1 MPPLPPACGLGALP
15 ASGWAPF
22 PWIPAGAPRG
32 VHRVPRMVAFFV
44 SILQGAVLVLR
55 QLMACSL
62 QHSAAD
68 IGAGA
73 WVREGSIEF
82 AAFVAKLNNPARP
95 PSRGFIRSSVPAFSS
110 CVLQQLG
117 SRRRRRLL
125 DWGGQYLFGLLSIAL
140 RYTSSAAPIFGAR
153 DSR

>member
-1 MPPLPPACGLGALP
+1 
-15 ASGWAPF
+15 
-22 PWIPAGAPRG
+22 
-32 VHRVPRMVAFFV
+32 
-44 SILQGAVLVLR
+44 
-55 QLMACSL
+55 MACSL

-95 PSRGFIRSSVPAFSS
+95 PSSSFIRSSVPAS

-125 DWGGQYLFGLLSIAL
+125 NWGGQYLFGLLSIAL